1 MGVLMNMELA
11 YKVQML
17 PAKVRNDRSICER
30 ELLQRGWSL
39 ATLKD
44 DLDAAMRWANSHCV
58 VVAQEKSRQTRET
71 KKQKIRGDDALDLMF
86 ASAGVDPTSIP
97 RRT

>member
-1 MGVLMNMELA
+1 MNMELA

-17 PAKVRNDRSICER
+17 PVKVRNDRSICER
-30 ELLQRGWSL
+30 ELLQRGWPRSV
-39 ATLKD
+39 LKD

-58 VVAQEKSRQTRET
+58 VASQEKSRRTRET
-71 KKQKIRGDDALDLMF
+71 KKTKLRGDDALDLMF
-86 ASAGVDPTSIP
+86 SSVGANPQTIP